1 MREDNCIPPTTAC
14 SAAEVA
20 MKESDAENREAAM
33 FDICFIALH
42 SVWARDALFG
52 LLKSIV

>member
-1 MREDNCIPPTTAC
+1 MLKTGR
-14 SAAEVA
+14 
-20 MKESDAENREAAM
+20 RAM